1 MGLGGRVDR
10 HFFAVGLAAAEVCF
24 HKALVLRKAAVN
36 YRLVGALHAVHRHLL
51 GKTDVGG
58 IVLCHHQQ
66 AAGVLVDAVD
76 DAGADLAANAGKAA
90 LAVPQ

>member
-24 HKALVLRKAAVN
+24 HKALVLRKAAVDN
-36 YRLVGALHAVHRHLL
+36 GLVGAFHAVDRHLL
-51 GKTDVGG
+51 GQADVGG
-58 IVLCHHQQ
+58 VIFCHHQQ
-66 AAGVLVDAVD
+66 AAGVLINAVD
-76 DAGADLAANAGKAA
+76 DAGADLAANAGKTA